1 MSPND
6 KLPYSKT
13 IANKVTLGIRNGESV
28 RDIFASI
35 QSYQNAPASYTTF
48 YKLYGEDMAKARA
61 DIVGQIGGVVVDKA
75 LEGDFKAA
83 ELYLRSKGGWS
94 PKETVE
100 GREAGTD
107 EEEEESAI
115 NALMKALGKDV
126 NSD

>member
-1 MSPND
+1 
-6 KLPYSKT
+6 
-13 IANKVTLGIRNGESV
+13 
-28 RDIFASI
+28 
-35 QSYQNAPASYTTF
+35 
-48 YKLYGEDMAKARA
+48 LYGEDMAKARA